1 MITELKP
8 EPASSSC
15 GRTRAET
22 PPRHPRGGCGPD
34 SAGFQCRVPEDRRW
48 HEAPEG
54 GGEGGRRGG
63 WVRAALP
70 PQVPES
76 WPYLD
81 VLSEAVEDLFSYRH
95 GFGEVPLA
103 LLIDDILARVV
114 PVEVT
119 DGFLWGQEA
128 GGIMEPRAVPLA
140 SDSGRTRLA
149 SLPHLQPQEIVH
161 CTDDYVDGG
170 RISGLCP

>member
-1 MITELKP
+1 MGKHVQEPHHGIP
-8 EPASSSC
+8 EAAVRQTLLVSSAGSL
-15 GRTRAET
+15 RIEDDVKS
-22 PPRHPRGGCGPD
+22 RGG
-34 SAGFQCRVPEDRRW
+34 
-48 HEAPEG
+48 G
-54 GGEGGRRGG
+54 GGG

-81 VLSEAVEDLFSYRH
+81 VLSEAVEHLFSYRH

-103 LLIDDILARVV
+103 LFIDDILARVV

-119 DGFLWGQEA
+119 DGFLWGREA

-140 SDSGRTRLA
+140 SGSSRTRLA